1 MLPYLRILIKQRIA
15 AWNPATF
22 LGGKRSKVK
31 SILSFALIMVSMLI
45 LYAMLV
51 GIEYLM
57 FGAFSQLGEPETML
71 ALTGVLC
78 TLMTVITSFFY
89 IISELFFSKDVTLV
103 SSLPISSRSL
113 LTAKLIRIWLGE
125 AGIALLICLPVVVL
139 YGINQTMNVW
149 YYLKA
154 LLLVP
159 FMPMVPIAVVT
170 LLSFALIRVS
180 ALWKRREALTVVM
193 SMLFLVAFMWADMK
207 FSMSSASNDDMGAA
221 VLQLITRQRR
231 VLDVFAGLYPPIR
244 WFVAALTQMNLAAI
258 GGWIG
263 FAALNVAAVGVMVL
277 LLGGSYQRLA
287 IQQNETL
294 TRMNSAAKKRVDRH
308 GMRTQFRAL
317 YRREVREIFTVPIY
331 AMNCLA
337 AAVMYPMIF
346 VVMSLS
352 SGTGGMDMQPLSQ
365 LITLVP
371 KGLMIAIATAVFAF
385 TATTSMATG
394 TAVSREG

>member
-1 MLPYLRILIKQRIA
+1 
-15 AWNPATF
+15 
-22 LGGKRSKVK
+22 
-31 SILSFALIMVSMLI
+31 
-45 LYAMLV
+45 
-51 GIEYLM
+51 
-57 FGAFSQLGEPETML
+57 ML

-139 YGINQTMNVW
+139 YGINQAMNVW

-221 VLQLITRQRR
+221 VLQLVTRQRQ
-231 VLDVFAGLYPPIR
+231 VLDLFAGLYPPIR
-244 WFVAALTQMNLAAI
+244 WFVDALTRTDFMMNHSISSHYLP
-258 GGWIG
+258 
-263 FAALNVAAVGVMVL
+263 MCK
-277 LLGGSYQRLA
+277 QRKIHTFL
-287 IQQNETL
+287 
-294 TRMNSAAKKRVDRH
+294 
-308 GMRTQFRAL
+308 
-317 YRREVREIFTVPIY
+317 
-331 AMNCLA
+331 
-337 AAVMYPMIF
+337 
-346 VVMSLS
+346 
-352 SGTGGMDMQPLSQ
+352 
-365 LITLVP
+365 
-371 KGLMIAIATAVFAF
+371 
-385 TATTSMATG
+385 
-394 TAVSREG
+394 